1 MWHNKNQCLKGSGA
15 AIITA
20 LGLVAGFGATA
31 KATIIAPGQ
40 TLPTVGT
47 APEPGSPIYDSG
59 PVPFSGVDSSNNV
72 VFTGLLDSKVYVGSA
87 GLDFVYQFS
96 DNANSPDPILHMAST
111 SFSGFL
117 TDADY
122 VPGTGNSA
130 PSTVGRDTANAGD
143 TVDFNFGLAGAVLP
157 GTISDILVVK
167 TNSPSFA
174 LGSVSLQDGGNVSVS
189 APAPIAVPEPATV
202 AITGF
207 ALCALGMR
215 RRVVARN

>member
-1 MWHNKNQCLKGSGA
+1 ML
-15 AIITA
+15 
-20 LGLVAGFGATA
+20 
-31 KATIIAPGQ
+31 
-40 TLPTVGT
+40 
-47 APEPGSPIYDSG
+47 YDSG
-59 PVPFSGVDSSNNV
+59 FVPFSGVDSSNNV
-72 VFTGLLDSKVYVGSA
+72 VFTGLLDSKVYVGGA

-117 TDADY
+117 TDADF

-130 PSTVGRDTANAGD
+130 PSTVGRDSAGD

-157 GTISDILVVK
+157 GTISDILVIK

-174 LGSVSLQDGGNVSVS
+174 LGSVSLQDGGNVSIS

-207 ALCALGMR
+207 GLCALGMR
-215 RRVVARN
+215 RRVAAKN